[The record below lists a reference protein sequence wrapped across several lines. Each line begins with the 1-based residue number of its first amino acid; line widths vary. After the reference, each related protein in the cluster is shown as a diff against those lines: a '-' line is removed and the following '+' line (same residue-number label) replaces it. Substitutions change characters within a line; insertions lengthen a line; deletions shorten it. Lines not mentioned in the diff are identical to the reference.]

1 MDAQE
6 KDGVG
11 TDEQD
16 EVEAHRDTGRR
27 EEAEP
32 IDNGD
37 ERVRQALHRALQP
50 EAPGRA
56 NGQRDPHEGRGD
68 KQRGGQRE
76 EEIGEEENE
85 GDATEIVATEREGA
99 DLCGQADGHK
109 SPGEGDPATLYIEQ
123 SGDAGREQEDKKDGR
138 EGELETHVE
147 EAERIDKEHQ
157 QSGRGQRVVWVGGAA
172 KSHAG
177 EVERQHRGRPDG
189 RRGEA
194 RHGGVG
200 PGDEDHQSAAEE
212 SVGRSRRQKTEQQG
226 KRAADQSNVKAAD
239 G

>member
-6 KDGVG
+6 EDGVG

-32 IDNGD
+32 IDDGD

-68 KQRGGQRE
+68 EQRGGQRE

-85 GDATEIVATEREGA
+85 GGAAEIVATEREGA
-99 DLCGQADGHK
+99 DLCGQTDGHK
-109 SPGEGDPATLYIEQ
+109 SPREGDPPAAHIDEAGY
-123 SGDAGREQEDKKDGR
+123 AGRKQEDEKDGR
-138 EGELETHVE
+138 KGELETDVE

-157 QSGRGQRVVWVGGAA
+157 QSGRGQRVIGVDPTADG
-172 KSHAG
+172 HAN
-177 EVERQHRGRPDG
+177 EVDSDHRGRPDG
-189 RRGEA
+189 RCRKA

-212 SVGRSRRQKTEQQG
+212 SAGRSRRQKTE
-226 KRAADQSNVKAAD
+226 
-239 G
+239 